1 MEQGWEGRG
10 KREGDKGKKSG
21 REDQRGRCFQ
31 TCASQSL
38 RLTLASHFPHMWSTL
53 SQDFLEMLPLPVYT
67 HPTIAPLNLA
77 TMLPAW
83 ANLTDLGPKT
93 YIASGQVSERVWCCC

>member
-1 MEQGWEGRG
+1 
-10 KREGDKGKKSG
+10 
-21 REDQRGRCFQ
+21 
-31 TCASQSL
+31 
-38 RLTLASHFPHMWSTL
+38 
-53 SQDFLEMLPLPVYT
+53 MLPLPVYT

-93 YIASGQVSERVWCCC
+93 YIASGQVSKRVIV